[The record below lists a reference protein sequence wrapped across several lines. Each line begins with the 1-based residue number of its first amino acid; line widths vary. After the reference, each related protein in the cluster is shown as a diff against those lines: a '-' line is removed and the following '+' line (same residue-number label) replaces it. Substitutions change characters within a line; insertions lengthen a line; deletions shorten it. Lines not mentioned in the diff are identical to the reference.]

1 MHAISHRRE
10 NAMKDMQAR
19 LEKVRADATE
29 WAVLSGIT
37 PDELARELF
46 AKLSAYLTELA
57 DEVERE
63 LAAAK
68 H

>member
-1 MHAISHRRE
+1 
-10 NAMKDMQAR
+10 MKDIQAR

-29 WAVLSGIT
+29 WALLSGLAA
-37 PDELARELF
+37 DELACELF

-57 DEVERE
+57 DEVERV
-63 LAAAK
+63 LDAAR